1 MSDDVSMNALAGS
14 IAERTR
20 AIVSA
25 GCDMVLHCNGNL
37 DEMRE
42 VARETP
48 VLSGKALER
57 AKRALASRKAPQPF
71 DRVAARAELDELVGR
86 AGVGA

>member
-1 MSDDVSMNALAGS
+1 
-14 IAERTR
+14 
-20 AIVSA
+20 
-25 GCDMVLHCNGNL
+25 
-37 DEMRE
+37 
-42 VARETP
+42 
-48 VLSGKALER
+48 VLSGKALQR